1 MRKYIG
7 IDPDC
12 EKSGVALL
20 EKKKLTL
27 NNFTFFELYE
37 YFIIQKDICK
47 FGKNELIV
55 IIEGGWLNKSTWH
68 GLNYFLQLIRTPQ
81 KAFVYAAKIGKNTGA
96 NHETG
101 RKIVEMCEY
110 LNLKY
115 EVIKPTKTKVNS
127 EYFCKLTGI
136 KKSNQEQRDA
146 AMLILGR

>member
-1 MRKYIG
+1 MKIYIG

-12 EKSGVALL
+12 EKSGVAKL
-20 EKKKLTL
+20 EKKELIL

-37 YFIIQKDICK
+37 YFILQKDICK
-47 FGKNELIV
+47 FNENEIIG
-55 IIEGGWLNKSTWH
+55 IIEGGWLNKKSNWH
-68 GLNYFLQLIRTPQ
+68 SQ
-81 KAFVYAAKIGKNTGA
+81 KNTFIAAKIGKNTGA